1 MNVEVTRLP
10 ESRVALKVEL
20 SAQEVESALDRTYK
34 QLVQRVSIPGFR
46 KGKAPRAVVER
57 MVGAEYFLHEATDE
71 AVRWGYR
78 KAIDSENLTP
88 IDQAEIDTGPDAHEH
103 VEVGE
108 PFHFEATVAVKPEVQ
123 LPDYSTIRVE
133 RDQAEISDDDVNEV
147 IEEIRVRNA
156 TLEPVSRP
164 AQIGD
169 VVTINITGRVDGEE
183 IINNDNAEYELT
195 DEENGE
201 PDVTLP
207 GLSAELNGISAGEI
221 REVALS
227 LPAEYRD
234 ENLAGKTMLVRVLAK
249 ETKRK
254 ALPDLDDDFAQSV
267 SAFTT
272 FDELREAVRGNIELE
287 RRMAAD
293 EKLVSDAVEAV
304 TERTFIDIPP
314 VLVEEEIDRM
324 IEDMRV
330 TFERQRLSLD
340 TYLEATQKSES
351 DLRHDMRES
360 AAKNVK
366 QSLVL
371 SAIADAENMTVTNR
385 ELDAALEEALRSMQ
399 TTDAERRRLR
409 TSSGV
414 RSNVRNRLRRQR
426 AIQTLV
432 GTVSGGEEVSTE
444 STEAIADQTAAAA
457 EDTEETVAV
466 EVGG

>member
-1 MNVEVTRLP
+1 MNVEITRLP
-10 ESRVALKVEL
+10 ESRVALKIEL
-20 SAQEVESALDRTYK
+20 SAEEVDGALERTYK
-34 QLVQRVSIPGFR
+34 QLVQRVTIPGFR

-108 PFHFEATVAVKPEVQ
+108 AFHFEATVAVKPDVQ

-133 RDQAEISDDDVNEV
+133 REQVEISDDNVTEV
-147 IEEIRVRNA
+147 IEEIRQRNA

-183 IINNDNAEYELT
+183 IINNDNADFELT
-195 DEENGE
+195 DEERGE

-207 GLSAELNGISAGEI
+207 GLSAELLGISAGEI

-227 LPAEYRD
+227 LPSAYRD

-267 SAFTT
+267 SAFAT
-272 FDELREAVRGNIELE
+272 FDELRDAVRGNIELE
-287 RRMAAD
+287 RRMEAD
-293 EKLVSDAVEAV
+293 EKLVADAVEAV

-324 IEDMRV
+324 IEDMRT
-330 TFERQRLSLD
+330 TFERQRLSLE

-360 AAKNVK
+360 ATKNVK

-371 SAIADAENMTVTNR
+371 GAIADAENIAVTNR

-414 RSNVRNRLRRQR
+414 RSNIRNRLRRQR

-432 GTVSGGEEVSTE
+432 GTVTGGEEVSTE
-444 STEAIADQTAAAA
+444 ATEAIADQTAAAA

-466 EVGG
+466 EVGS